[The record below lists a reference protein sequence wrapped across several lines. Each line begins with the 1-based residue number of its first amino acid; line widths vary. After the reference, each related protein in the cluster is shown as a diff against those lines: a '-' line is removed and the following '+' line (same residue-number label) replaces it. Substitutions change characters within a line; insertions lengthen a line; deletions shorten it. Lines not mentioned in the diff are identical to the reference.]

1 MTVHRHELR
10 LARVP
15 DVRRWALPAILAAIL
30 VVPIAAA
37 VLTQPAA
44 PPAAAT
50 PRGAETL
57 SLVVGGIPTP
67 LGADQEIPVAGD
79 LVARATVGR
88 ENGTTRRLELQLSG
102 GDGRPREA
110 TVLVSGRMRYMD
122 HGSFVAAAIPA
133 EPGRY
138 VTTLPFA
145 MTGEWELRLDISGVA
160 APGRITLDLDVTR

>member
-1 MTVHRHELR
+1 MILGRTGF
-10 LARVP
+10 VP
-15 DVRRWALPAILAAIL
+15 GALPLAIT
-30 VVPIAAA
+30 AA

-88 ENGTTRRLELQLSG
+88 ENENPT
-102 GDGRPREA
+102 
-110 TVLVSGRMRYMD
+110 
-122 HGSFVAAAIPA
+122 
-133 EPGRY
+133 
-138 VTTLPFA
+138 
-145 MTGEWELRLDISGVA
+145 
-160 APGRITLDLDVTR
+160 